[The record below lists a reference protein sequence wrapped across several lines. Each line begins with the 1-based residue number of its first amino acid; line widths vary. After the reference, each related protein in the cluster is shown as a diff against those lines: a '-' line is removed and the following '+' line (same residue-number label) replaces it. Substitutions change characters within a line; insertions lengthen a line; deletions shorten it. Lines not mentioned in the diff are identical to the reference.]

1 MNRDPYEVL
10 GVSRNASDEEI
21 KRAYRKLAKQ
31 YHPDLNPGDK
41 AAEQRMNE
49 INQAYEQIK
58 NPKPNYGAGSSYGG
72 SYQQGGAQSPFGSYS
87 SFGFGPFGFGF
98 YSTSGGSAY
107 GQSSGASG
115 QDSFGYAA
123 QCINSGRYLEA
134 LQWLERVESAKRDA
148 RWHYYSAMANGGMG
162 NRLNA
167 LEHMQRAVELEP
179 NNATYRQM
187 LQRMQSGGSYYRSRG
202 QGYPAFHLDP
212 GRLCLSLCLCQS
224 LCGGR
229 WFCYP
234 CC

>member
-21 KRAYRKLAKQ
+21 KKAYRILAKK

-41 AAEQRMNE
+41 EAEQRMNE

-58 NPKPNYGAGSSYGG
+58 NPKPNYGSASGGYG
-72 SYQQGGAQSPFGSYS
+72 QGGYQNAQNPFGGFSG
-87 SFGFGPFGFGF
+87 FGVGPFGFY
-98 YSTSGGSAY
+98 YSTGGSSQQQNQSGGSA
-107 GQSSGASG
+107 QSSYS
-115 QDSFGYAA
+115 YIV

-134 LQWLERVESAKRDA
+134 LQWLERVETAKRDA
-148 RWHYYSAMANGGMG
+148 RWHYYSAMANSGMG

-179 NNATYRQM
+179 GNATYRQT
-187 LQRMQSGGSYYRSRG
+187 LERMNSGGAYYRSHG
-202 QGYPAFHLDP
+202 QGYPSFRFNP
-212 GRLCLSLCLCQS
+212 GSLCLSLCLCQT